1 MKDKIVTQVIDK
13 YLERSKKG
21 IETYGTT
28 LEDNNY
34 DDFLTHLQEELM
46 DAVLYLEKLKSSQSL
61 IKK

>member
-28 LEDNNY
+28 LEDNNN

-46 DAVLYLEKLKSSQSL
+46 DAVLIHREVKE
-61 IKK
+61 

>member
-13 YLERSKKG
+13 YLKRSKKG

-28 LEDNNY
+28 LEENNT

-46 DAVLYLEKLKSSQSL
+46 DAVLYLEKLKNED
-61 IKK
+61 